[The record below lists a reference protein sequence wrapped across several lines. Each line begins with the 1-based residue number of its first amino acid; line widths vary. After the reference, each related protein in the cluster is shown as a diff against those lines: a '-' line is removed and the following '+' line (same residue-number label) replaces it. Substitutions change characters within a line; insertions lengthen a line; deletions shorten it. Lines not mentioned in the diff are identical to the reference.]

1 MNEQNQKLPFK
12 PHQWIILVVIFCC
25 VAVFICT
32 IFMVSK
38 NDTYTNP
45 VNIEIPATS
54 AIQATPTNA
63 TFDLSQDQ
71 LTQLIVTR
79 YAVVG
84 IVVTDTQQAT
94 VTMEK
99 IVEMYSDRG
108 ATFIAK
114 IGPDYPGMSVSMLI
128 RVPAEEFDVVMDYIA
143 GMAVRV
149 NDRGEVKEDYQ
160 AEYIDQRVHIESLEA
175 VRDRLVVL
183 SKQSTNLEEVLHIEE
198 LINQRETE
206 IESIKGDIKFLAES
220 RRFGEISLNME
231 ASAPPQPA
239 GATLVPIQPIQPIIQ
254 NIGQTNGQ
262 LLDVQPTPENLIIH
276 KGTVTLAVSDP
287 QTAIHEIQKLVAE
300 LSGEGARIFDRAD
313 KYFGSDLTTSM
324 KICVPSDKFEEVMD
338 RLAGLAIEPEYP
350 EERAQDVNAEFSEL
364 ISRLNALEATRDHLM
379 NTLNRAANADQ
390 ALRIEQE
397 LTQLDTEVVAI
408 KGKMKLLVESVQLS
422 EIDLNLYPH
431 YTTSSVIA
439 SQSAEQLK
447 KSQNFIIYI
456 LLGMIV
462 LLLPW
467 LASARIRARI
477 FDFAGR
483 LQKGK

>member
-1 MNEQNQKLPFK
+1 
-12 PHQWIILVVIFCC
+12 
-25 VAVFICT
+25 
-32 IFMVSK
+32 
-38 NDTYTNP
+38 
-45 VNIEIPATS
+45 
-54 AIQATPTNA
+54 
-63 TFDLSQDQ
+63 
-71 LTQLIVTR
+71 
-79 YAVVG
+79 
-84 IVVTDTQQAT
+84 
-94 VTMEK
+94 
-99 IVEMYSDRG
+99 
-108 ATFIAK
+108 
-114 IGPDYPGMSVSMLI
+114 
-128 RVPAEEFDVVMDYIA
+128 
-143 GMAVRV
+143 
-149 NDRGEVKEDYQ
+149 
-160 AEYIDQRVHIESLEA
+160 
-175 VRDRLVVL
+175 
-183 SKQSTNLEEVLHIEE
+183 
-198 LINQRETE
+198 
-206 IESIKGDIKFLAES
+206 
-220 RRFGEISLNME
+220 
-231 ASAPPQPA
+231 
-239 GATLVPIQPIQPIIQ
+239 
-254 NIGQTNGQ
+254 
-262 LLDVQPTPENLIIH
+262 
-276 KGTVTLAVSDP
+276 
-287 QTAIHEIQKLVAE
+287 
-300 LSGEGARIFDRAD
+300 
-313 KYFGSDLTTSM
+313 M